1 MLKGLPTEDCC
12 VFVVFV
18 VLRGVEARC
27 AGFLPGPPRVMLT
40 YWWWWWWW
48 QAVGKVVV
56 RFVYLE
62 LILNEVV
69 KLIVKFVA
77 RRPLRGLSAR
87 SAPSGGALV
96 LVLVL
101 GMVFSLVW

>member
-1 MLKGLPTEDCC
+1 MPL
-12 VFVVFV
+12 
-18 VLRGVEARC
+18 
-27 AGFLPGPPRVMLT
+27 
-40 YWWWWWWW
+40 
-48 QAVGKVVV
+48 VV

-69 KLIVKFVA
+69 KLIVKFIA

-96 LVLVL
+96 LVVL
-101 GMVFSLVW
+101 LGIMSVLVWL

>member
-1 MLKGLPTEDCC
+1 M
-12 VFVVFV
+12 
-18 VLRGVEARC
+18 EARC

-40 YWWWWWWW
+40 YWWWRWW

-69 KLIVKFVA
+69 KFIAKFVA
-77 RRPLRGLSAR
+77 RCPLRGLSAR

-96 LVLVL
+96 LVVL
-101 GMVFSLVW
+101 LGIMFVLVWL

>member
-1 MLKGLPTEDCC
+1 M
-12 VFVVFV
+12 
-18 VLRGVEARC
+18 
-27 AGFLPGPPRVMLT
+27 
-40 YWWWWWWW
+40 
-48 QAVGKVVV
+48 VV

-87 SAPSGGALV
+87 SAPSGGTLV
-96 LVLVL
+96 LVVLLGLVS
-101 GMVFSLVW
+101 VLVWM

>member
-1 MLKGLPTEDCC
+1 M
-12 VFVVFV
+12 
-18 VLRGVEARC
+18 
-27 AGFLPGPPRVMLT
+27 
-40 YWWWWWWW
+40 
-48 QAVGKVVV
+48 VV

-101 GMVFSLVW
+101 RLLYLLVC

>member
-1 MLKGLPTEDCC
+1 MILWWHVGCE
-12 VFVVFV
+12 V
-18 VLRGVEARC
+18 RC
-27 AGFLPGPPRVMLT
+27 AGPLPGPPRGMLT
-40 YWWWWWWW
+40 YWWWWWW

-69 KLIVKFVA
+69 KLIAKSVA
-77 RRPLRGLSAR
+77 RCPLRAR

-96 LVLVL
+96 LVVL
-101 GMVFSLVW
+101 LGIMSVLVWL